1 MNKMTDKLKN
11 ENIIENNDMGFAF
24 IKKEIH
30 REENFNTDIFTVYAS
45 DGTLLAAF
53 DNRDTAMA
61 AILQSGLKYISL
73 H

>member
-1 MNKMTDKLKN
+1 MTNISDKIKDH
-11 ENIIENNDMGFAF
+11 IVPDDNDLGFAF

-53 DNRDTAMA
+53 DNRETAMA

>member
-1 MNKMTDKLKN
+1 MTNINDKIKDH
-11 ENIIENNDMGFAF
+11 IVPDDNDLGFAF

-30 REENFNTDIFTVYAS
+30 RDENFNTDIFTVYAS

-53 DNRDTAMA
+53 DNRETAMA

>member
-1 MNKMTDKLKN
+1 MTDKIKN
-11 ENIIENNDMGFAF
+11 ESIIKSDDLGFAF

-61 AILQSGLKYISL
+61 AILQSGLKYMSL